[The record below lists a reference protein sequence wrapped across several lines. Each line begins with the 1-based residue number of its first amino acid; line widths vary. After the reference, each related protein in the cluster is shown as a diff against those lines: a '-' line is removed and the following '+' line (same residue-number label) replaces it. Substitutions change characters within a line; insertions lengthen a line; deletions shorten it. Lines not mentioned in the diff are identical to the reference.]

1 MMKEKC
7 KKGVE
12 IVVESVNFI
21 IITYALSSVSMSLR
35 SSWVYILFFESNVW
49 LITMYCNTINKT
61 VKNRLITTVLCLACI
76 IIFCVIVYYFGYIDG
91 QLVRFKS

>member
-35 SSWVYILFFESNVW
+35 SSWVYILF
-49 LITMYCNTINKT
+49 LRRM
-61 VKNRLITTVLCLACI
+61 
-76 IIFCVIVYYFGYIDG
+76 FG
-91 QLVRFKS
+91 

>member
-35 SSWVYILFFESNVW
+35 SSWVYILFFASNVW
-49 LITMYCNTINKT
+49 LITMYCNTM
-61 VKNRLITTVLCLACI
+61 
-76 IIFCVIVYYFGYIDG
+76 
-91 QLVRFKS
+91 

>member
-21 IITYALSSVSMSLR
+21 IIMLSQVSQCPFAP
-35 SSWVYILFFESNVW
+35 VGY
-49 LITMYCNTINKT
+49 
-61 VKNRLITTVLCLACI
+61 
-76 IIFCVIVYYFGYIDG
+76 IFCFLRRMFG
-91 QLVRFKS
+91 

>member
-12 IVVESVNFI
+12 IIVESVNFI

-35 SSWVYILFFESNVW
+35 SSWVYILFFASNVW
-49 LITMYCNTINKT
+49 LISMYCNTINKYSNFDLD
-61 VKNRLITTVLCLACI
+61 KSFINQYKHNNSCLIAALRRLAGKC
-76 IIFCVIVYYFGYIDG
+76 
-91 QLVRFKS
+91 

>member
-35 SSWVYILFFESNVW
+35 SSWVYILFFASNVW
-49 LITMYCNTINKT
+49 LITMSVSYTHLTLPTI
-61 VKNRLITTVLCLACI
+61 RLV
-76 IIFCVIVYYFGYIDG
+76 
-91 QLVRFKS
+91 

>member
-35 SSWVYILFFESNVW
+35 SSWVYILFFASNVW
-49 LITMYCNTINKT
+49 LITMYCN
-61 VKNRLITTVLCLACI
+61 KNSKKQADHNGFMSSLYYHILCNCILLWIHRWTACQI
-76 IIFCVIVYYFGYIDG
+76 
-91 QLVRFKS
+91 